1 MFHRLVIAMGSTTVP
16 VRVAIP
22 GVSDAHTR
30 LGAFRR
36 ISRLG
41 ICPLRR
47 IATLP
52 HCRAHLPVPKEGLLK
67 RVSRGARGAEPVHL
81 APTREGRRGE

>member
-52 HCRAHLPVPKEGLLK
+52 HCHIAARTFL
-67 RVSRGARGAEPVHL
+67 SR
-81 APTREGRRGE
+81 RRDC

>member
-16 VRVAIP
+16 VRVAIQS
-22 GVSDAHTR
+22 VADAHTR

-47 IATLP
+47 IATP
-52 HCRAHLPVPKEGLLK
+52 PRAPRTPSCPEGGIVEAGFT
-67 RVSRGARGAEPVHL
+67 RSARSGAR
-81 APTREGRRGE
+81 APCPYA